1 TERLNPDVCRLA
13 GMWVDD
19 MCLQAVYEAADD
31 PTICDRLYLEGVRP
45 TCRAYYAS
53 LEMAATPPGTPL
65 ALTETYTDPVLGLA
79 VDYPAGW
86 QVDAVADAFVH
97 FSAPVPSTSTVG
109 IVRYPQPTD
118 PTLDTVLDEVLQGS
132 EGPRATRT
140 QTLTVGGQPA
150 VQVFFGPH
158 EDWRPD
164 TVVLVADPVGE
175 WWTLDGYGELA
186 VFDQIVSTLRWLPRS
201 LPAPTTTPAGT
212 PVAGGIPFTVCQSSE
227 TWTRPSSYAKPCP
240 GAKPPKYL
248 IRDRD
253 SKYGRRFSTIAA
265 SSGIKEL
272 KTPFQAPKANAHCER
287 FIGSLKRECLDHFLI
302 LRRDQLHRLVTQFV
316 DFYNHSRPHQ
326 GIRQRI
332 PARFNEDYHPQAG
345 RITSMP
351 VLGGLHHS
359 YARVAYL
366 I

>member
-1 TERLNPDVCRLA
+1 MKRQQLAVLLSPAVAILLSAVLLAACTGPAWKQNPDVKAARATCAGLPEAERYACIERHATERLNPDVCRLA

-86 QVDAVADAFVH
+86 QVDAVADAFVR
-97 FSAPVPSTSTVG
+97 FSAPAPYTSTVG
-109 IVRYPQPTD
+109 IVRYPQPAD
-118 PTLDTVLDEVLQGS
+118 ATLDTVLGSILQGG

-164 TVVLVADPVGE
+164 TVVLVADLAGE

-186 VFDQIVSTLRWLPRS
+186 IFDQIVGTLRWLPRS

-212 PVAGGIPFTVCQSSE
+212 PVASSMPFTVCQSSE
-227 TWTRPSSYAKPCP
+227 TWTRPGEDEQAVQVWNVS
-240 GAKPPKYL
+240 
-248 IRDRD
+248 
-253 SKYGRRFSTIAA
+253 RRQ
-265 SSGIKEL
+265 GV
-272 KTPFQAPKANAHCER
+272 P
-287 FIGSLKRECLDHFLI
+287 REMLW
-302 LRRDQLHRLVTQFV
+302 
-316 DFYNHSRPHQ
+316 
-326 GIRQRI
+326 
-332 PARFNEDYHPQAG
+332 
-345 RITSMP
+345 
-351 VLGGLHHS
+351 
-359 YARVAYL
+359 
-366 I
+366 